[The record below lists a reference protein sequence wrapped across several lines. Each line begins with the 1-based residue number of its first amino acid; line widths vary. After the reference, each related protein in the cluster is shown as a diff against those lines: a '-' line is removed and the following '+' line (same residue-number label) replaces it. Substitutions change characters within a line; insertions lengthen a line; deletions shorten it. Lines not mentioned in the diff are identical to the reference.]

1 MLRTLATVLS
11 LLVVASGFPL
21 NAAELLKGKVV
32 KITYGDTLNA
42 QVGNSTVRVRLACID
57 TPEKDQNFG
66 SLATQRLNQL
76 VPVGSTVDIYKVDT
90 DRYGRTIGVIVG
102 SSGNVNLQMVRE
114 GYAVV
119 YDQYLYNCPNSRND
133 LLNAENQAKA
143 NSRVFWSQSNPC
155 MPWDFRRN
163 RC

>member
-1 MLRTLATVLS
+1 MLRTLALS
-11 LLVVASGFPL
+11 TAIIISSLALPS
-21 NAAELLKGKVV
+21 NAAELFKGKVV
-32 KITYGDTLNA
+32 KITDGDTLNA
-42 QVGNSTVRVRLACID
+42 QVGNSTIRVRLACID
-57 TPEKDQNFG
+57 TPESNQSFG

-143 NSRVFWSQSNPC
+143 NGRVFWSQSNPC
-155 MPWDFRRN
+155 MPWDFRGD